1 MDRRSIL
8 KYAGFSAIGL
18 VTGSR
23 MGFAEDFEI
32 THSDAEWRKTT

>member
-18 VTGSR
+18 VIGSR
-23 MGFAEDFEI
+23 LGFAENF
-32 THSDAEWRKTT
+32 